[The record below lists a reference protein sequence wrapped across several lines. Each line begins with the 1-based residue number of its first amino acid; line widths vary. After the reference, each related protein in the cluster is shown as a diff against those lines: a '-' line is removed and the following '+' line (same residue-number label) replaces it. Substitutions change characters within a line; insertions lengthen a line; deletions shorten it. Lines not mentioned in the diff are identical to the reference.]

1 LSNDLDG
8 LYLSINNTCRGFGDH
23 HRMGSFSLNHGKMP
37 NLYDERIRSIFNS
50 ADIPTR
56 PSSEIFAKLILLK
69 SDGSLIN
76 KILFSMMFIINE

>member
-1 LSNDLDG
+1 
-8 LYLSINNTCRGFGDH
+8 
-23 HRMGSFSLNHGKMP
+23 MP